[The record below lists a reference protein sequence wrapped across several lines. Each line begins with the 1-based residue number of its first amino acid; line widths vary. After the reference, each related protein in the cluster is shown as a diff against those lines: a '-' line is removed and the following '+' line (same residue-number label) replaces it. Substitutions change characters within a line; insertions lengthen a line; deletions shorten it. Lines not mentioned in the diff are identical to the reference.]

1 VLVAG
6 VVMAALFLTAGPFGA
21 MRADAA
27 VPVLL
32 GTAGDYAVLAG
43 TPHVT
48 NTGPSVIT
56 GDVGVSPALALI
68 GLTGAPDGT
77 VIGAQLAGA
86 AVDGAKLDLTTA
98 YDQAANMV
106 STPVATQLGNTAP
119 VPGAYNDSG
128 AGLNL
133 TGTITLDGAGSYD
146 SVWVFKSSSSL
157 ITGTGAVVSLI
168 NGAQACNVYWQVTS
182 SATIESGVAF
192 AGTVLALTSITAN
205 TGATV
210 NGRLL
215 ARNGMVS
222 LDNNVITRPA
232 TCLTGAVDS
241 GDGDGDGDGDNEVG
255 GVTADGT
262 GGLLALSGTDSTPGL
277 IGAGVLLAIGIG
289 AVALGRRLNPRGA
302 HRLH

>member
-1 VLVAG
+1 MNKNIEIPASYVGKRNTWGHRGVLVSG
-6 VVMAALFLTAGPFGA
+6 VVLGAVLLTAGPFGA
-21 MRADAA
+21 LRADAA

-32 GTAGDYAVLAG
+32 GTAESYAVLAG

-68 GLTGAPDGT
+68 GLTGPPDGT

-133 TGTITLDGAGSYD
+133 TGTITLDGGGSYD

-157 ITGTGAVVSLI
+157 ITGTGSRGLAD
-168 NGAQACNVYWQVTS
+168 QRR
-182 SATIESGVAF
+182 
-192 AGTVLALTSITAN
+192 AGLQRVLA
-205 TGATV
+205 
-210 NGRLL
+210 
-215 ARNGMVS
+215 
-222 LDNNVITRPA
+222 
-232 TCLTGAVDS
+232 
-241 GDGDGDGDGDNEVG
+241 GDELGD
-255 GVTADGT
+255 
-262 GGLLALSGTDSTPGL
+262 
-277 IGAGVLLAIGIG
+277 
-289 AVALGRRLNPRGA
+289 
-302 HRLH
+302 H

>member
-1 VLVAG
+1 MLAAG
-6 VVMAALFLTAGPFGA
+6 AVVGALLLTTGPFGA
-21 MRADAA
+21 LRADAA

-32 GTAGDYAVLAG
+32 GTADSYAVLAG

-68 GLTGAPDGT
+68 GLTGPPDGT

-86 AVDGAKLDLTTA
+86 AVDGAKLDLVTA
-98 YDQAANMV
+98 YDQAFNMV

-133 TGTITLDGAGSYD
+133 TGTITLDGGGSYD

-182 SATIESGVAF
+182 SATIETGVAF

-205 TGATV
+205 NGASI

-222 LDNNVITRPA
+222 LENNVITRPA
-232 TCLTGAVDS
+232 TCLTGAVA
-241 GDGDGDGDGDNEVG
+241 GAG
-255 GVTADGT
+255 GGGGAGAAGAGGPAAFTAAGA
-262 GGLLALSGTDSTPGL
+262 LALSGTDATPGL
-277 IGAGVLLAIGIG
+277 MLAAVLF
-289 AVALGRRLNPRGA
+289 AVGTAAFVLRRSLKPRAA
-302 HRLH
+302 HRMN